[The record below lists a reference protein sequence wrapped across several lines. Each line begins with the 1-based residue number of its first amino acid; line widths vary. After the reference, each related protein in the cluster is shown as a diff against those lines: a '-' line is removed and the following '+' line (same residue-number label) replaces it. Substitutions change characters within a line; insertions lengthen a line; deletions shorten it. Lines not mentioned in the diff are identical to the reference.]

1 MSIKTPSDGLILM
14 PKEVLQ
20 QLKNA
25 TAEEL
30 KVLVYFFAEPN
41 SDITSA
47 ARELGITVAQTEKA
61 VAFWRGAG
69 IFTESEAPK
78 KQVSSDTSAYR
89 NYDSATIAD
98 TLNNDNEFAMVCR
111 IASDKLEK
119 MLTKNDHSSLLYLYD
134 FVRIPAPMICGIIED
149 CCANEKKSLQYIF
162 KKAVALYDDG
172 IDTYEKFE
180 AYLARREAINSEIGK
195 LRRLCGMGDRALT
208 SKESKTFDCWFG
220 EWNLPFDMIKLAYEK
235 TVDNTGKV
243 SITYMNSILR
253 RWHES
258 GFASVEDVN
267 TGEASRTAGAESSFE
282 GDEFIEAA
290 LNRGF
295 DD

>member
-1 MSIKTPSDGLILM
+1 MSIKTPSDGIITM
-14 PKEVLQ
+14 PKEILQ
-20 QLKNA
+20 QVKNA
-25 TAEEL
+25 SEAEL
-30 KVLVYFFAEPN
+30 KVLIYFFAIP
-41 SDITSA
+41 DTDVPTA
-47 ARELGITVAQTEKA
+47 ARELNLTVAQVEKA
-61 VAFWRGAG
+61 AAFWRGAG
-69 IFTESEAPK
+69 IFVESDTPK
-78 KQVSSDTSAYR
+78 KQVASDTSAYR
-89 NYDSATIAD
+89 NYDSASIAD
-98 TLNNDNEFAMVCR
+98 AIKNSNEFSMVCR
-111 IASDKLEK
+111 VASDKLEK
-119 MLTKNDHSSLLYLYD
+119 ILTKNDHSSLLYLYD

-149 CCANEKKSLQYIF
+149 CCANGKKSLQYIF

-180 AYLARREAINSEIGK
+180 AYLAHREEINSKIGK

-220 EWNLPFDMIKLAYEK
+220 EWNLPFDMVQLAYEK

-243 SITYMNSILR
+243 SVTYMNSILR

-258 GFASVEDVN
+258 GFSSVEEVN
-267 TGEASRTAGAESSFE
+267 SDDKSRKTGTESSFE